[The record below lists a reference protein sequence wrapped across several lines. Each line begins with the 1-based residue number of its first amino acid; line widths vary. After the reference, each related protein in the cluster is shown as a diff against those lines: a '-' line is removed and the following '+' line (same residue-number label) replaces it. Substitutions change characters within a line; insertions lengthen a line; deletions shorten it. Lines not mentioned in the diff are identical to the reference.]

1 MQVDED
7 DSINVLQYFAPVII
21 DKMLI

>member
-7 DSINVLQYFAPVII
+7 DSINVLQYFDPVII